1 LPDNPKR
8 FDHHTVS
15 LRAQF
20 TPDGATPSPTNSTAL
35 ASPNQVMIPAALVP
49 EGTSAPGYPF
59 EHIAQ
64 ARFTPD
70 QDDISNSTGTNSPQ
84 PRSGEAAYRHA
95 ARYAQRAAQSATICR
110 NGSECT
116 VVRRASRQR
125 CKQRDRSACS
135 NAQAIGAKCSGQ
147 LQRRRPTT
155 VPRQFSRHDRCS
167 RSRLTTGRPLS
178 VCRYGL
184 PHPPPTHVAT
194 FRGVHTSSPV
204 YVGSVGFPL
213 PSLMSFK
220 KYIVL

>member
-84 PRSGEAAYRHA
+84 PRSGEAL
-95 ARYAQRAAQSATICR
+95 I
-110 NGSECT
+110 GM
-116 VVRRASRQR
+116 
-125 CKQRDRSACS
+125 QRDTPNVQRS
-135 NAQAIGAKCSGQ
+135 
-147 LQRRRPTT
+147 
-155 VPRQFSRHDRCS
+155 PRQFAATAASAPWFGAPAASDASSETEAPAPTPRRSVRSAQANFSAAAPQPYLDNSRDTIDAAVTVI
-167 RSRLTTGRPLS
+167 RL
-178 VCRYGL
+178 
-184 PHPPPTHVAT
+184 
-194 FRGVHTSSPV
+194 
-204 YVGSVGFPL
+204 
-213 PSLMSFK
+213 M
-220 KYIVL
+220 